1 MRLPLTAKGAA
12 LVVAFFPLITIAGE
26 WEAYLELKA
35 AMVRS
40 TAKATRPLPKWLEAL
55 DFEPRPHYWLDRGKP
70 PPPVVILGS
79 ESPNVSPTSSAPVA
93 AASTTGGR

>member
-12 LVVAFFPLITIAGE
+12 FVVAFFPLIASAGE
-26 WEAYLELKA
+26 WEAYQELKA

-40 TAKATRPLPKWLEAL
+40 TAKAPRPLPKWLEAL

-70 PPPVVILGS
+70 PPPVAILGS
-79 ESPNVSPTSSAPVA
+79 ESPNVSPSPAAPVA
-93 AASTTGGR
+93 AAASTRSR

>member
-12 LVVAFFPLITIAGE
+12 FVVAFFPLIACAGE
-26 WEAYLELKA
+26 WEAYQELKA

-40 TAKATRPLPKWLEAL
+40 TAKAPRPLPKWLEAL
-55 DFEPRPHYWLDRGKP
+55 DFEPRPHYWLDRDKP

-79 ESPNVSPTSSAPVA
+79 QSNVSPPPASPGAFAP
-93 AASTTGGR
+93 TTGNR

>member
-12 LVVAFFPLITIAGE
+12 LVVAFFPLIACAGE
-26 WEAYLELKA
+26 WEAYQELKA

-40 TAKATRPLPKWLEAL
+40 TAKAPRPLPKWLEAL

-70 PPPVVILGS
+70 PPPVTILGS
-79 ESPNVSPTSSAPVA
+79 ESPNVSPPPSAPVVA
-93 AASTTGGR
+93 AAATGNR